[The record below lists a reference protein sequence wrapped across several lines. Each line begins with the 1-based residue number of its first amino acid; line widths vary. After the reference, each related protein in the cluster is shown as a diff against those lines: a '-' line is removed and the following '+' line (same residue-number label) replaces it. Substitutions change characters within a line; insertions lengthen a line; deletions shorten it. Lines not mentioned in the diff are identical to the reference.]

1 MIYKGFVLIPFMKLL
16 EMKNK
21 LALETVKL
29 LFNTDIKDIVFIGG
43 TALNV
48 FYLDYRYSEDLDI
61 GYLQKNVKSDI
72 EELLREKGYSIER
85 TNFKFRDVL
94 TLEGTSLKMD
104 IIEYKI
110 KFGSIEEKL
119 LGQTKVKTLSL
130 EEFAVEKTISFFS
143 RENTDSLARDA
154 YDLFSISRKTKL
166 LEIINKAKK
175 IIKHNIV
182 TTSHNVELLKKDR
195 VRVEASI
202 ATYLKKEIKYP
213 EVVKLI
219 DTIKGIIDG

>member
-1 MIYKGFVLIPFMKLL
+1 MIYKSFETNTIMKLL

-29 LFNTDIKDIVFIGG
+29 LFNSDISDIVFIGG

-61 GYLQKNVKSDI
+61 GYIQKNVKSDI
-72 EELLREKGYSIER
+72 EELLKEKGYSIER

-104 IIEYKI
+104 VIEYNL
-110 KFGSIEEKL
+110 KFGSFEEKL

-154 YDLFSISRKTKL
+154 YDLLAISRKAEL
-166 LEIINKAKK
+166 FEIINKAKK
-175 IIKHNIV
+175 IIKHNIA

-195 VRVEASI
+195 TRIETSI
-202 ATYLKKEIKYP
+202 NSYLKKEVKYS

-219 DTIKGIIDG
+219 DAIKGIIDG